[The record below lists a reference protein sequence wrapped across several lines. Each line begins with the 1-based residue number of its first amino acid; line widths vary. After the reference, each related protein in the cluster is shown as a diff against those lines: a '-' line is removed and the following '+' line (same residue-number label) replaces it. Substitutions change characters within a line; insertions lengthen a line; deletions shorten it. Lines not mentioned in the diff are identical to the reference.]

1 MMPTPLPSYEPT
13 LSPRREPFDCDSHP
27 FPIQVLR
34 YEDADVYSVR
44 ELNAAT
50 GEYDLVF
57 DLDWFDGH
65 CNAVAMV
72 SAVDGGDAYYLL
84 GAFDGR
90 LCDFDADGY
99 GCYDTP
105 LMYETPNVAC
115 SYGYTYYYTK
125 NGGRDGGEQ
134 MFFVTDLDAGLAGGS
149 ATFVETASFSFSGDL
164 WAGAVLDIV
173 AVAEGGAYDYV
184 DDGDDEGLYLIG
196 LGEQFEVVVV
206 KVDGSTGAPT
216 RYAVV
221 DAAVDWGDHAEE
233 TADSGFGAAYVFDG
247 YAGKRVFFTS
257 NAGFGLFEVSLPIA
271 IDGSCWNDD
280 HDWEDH
286 VFCDSDVAA
295 ITRLADAVF
304 TNYNDGTNCPDVD
317 TYAAPPP
324 TASPTAALIPVAAFD
339 CASFELPLQV
349 LRYEDADEYTVREYN
364 FDTGGYDLLYTLD
377 YFDGHVNAAAMFALT
392 TGENTAYF
400 TIAAFDGYLCW
411 FDEAGKYCD
420 DDPLV
425 YSKPNAAAILGD
437 AYYYSKSPGDDDG
450 ESIYFVT
457 GIVSGRG
464 HVDDALFG
472 VSNALFAGAVLDFV
486 GLDEDDEAIYGV
498 SNTYID
504 DSTENGLY
512 LVGLGE
518 QFELVVIR
526 VDVDSLY
533 PDAYAVIPTT
543 VDWDGADEESG
554 DTGFGA
560 AYLYHAYEDEA
571 QGAFY
576 KHRLFFSA
584 NQGYGIFEL
593 ETPVTIPDDCWNTGF
608 DTSSHSV
615 CDDSS
620 ATIVRLNDVVV
631 TNYNDGMN
639 CPEAPLD
646 LYAPTYAPTT
656 PDRRRSLRGVV

>member
-1 MMPTPLPSYEPT
+1 M
-13 LSPRREPFDCDSHP
+13 
-27 FPIQVLR
+27 
-34 YEDADVYSVR
+34 
-44 ELNAAT
+44 
-50 GEYDLVF
+50 
-57 DLDWFDGH
+57 
-65 CNAVAMV
+65 
-72 SAVDGGDAYYLL
+72 
-84 GAFDGR
+84 
-90 LCDFDADGY
+90 
-99 GCYDTP
+99 
-105 LMYETPNVAC
+105 
-115 SYGYTYYYTK
+115 
-125 NGGRDGGEQ
+125 
-134 MFFVTDLDAGLAGGS
+134 
-149 ATFVETASFSFSGDL
+149 
-164 WAGAVLDIV
+164 
-173 AVAEGGAYDYV
+173 
-184 DDGDDEGLYLIG
+184 
-196 LGEQFEVVVV
+196 
-206 KVDGSTGAPT
+206 
-216 RYAVV
+216 
-221 DAAVDWGDHAEE
+221 
-233 TADSGFGAAYVFDG
+233 
-247 YAGKRVFFTS
+247 
-257 NAGFGLFEVSLPIA
+257 
-271 IDGSCWNDD
+271 
-280 HDWEDH
+280 
-286 VFCDSDVAA
+286 
-295 ITRLADAVF
+295 
-304 TNYNDGTNCPDVD
+304 D